1 MKIVVLDGYTEN
13 PGDLS
18 WSGFEGLGEFTV
30 YDRGSEMDKEGEA
43 IARIGDAEI
52 VITNKTPIT
61 KRVLDSCP
69 SIRYIGV
76 LATGY
81 NVVDYTYAAKQGI
94 PVTNVPGYGTDTV
107 AQFTFALLL
116 EICHHVAH
124 HSEAV
129 HVGRWEQCADFCFC
143 DYPQIELAG
152 KTMGIIGFGRI
163 GQKVGIIAK
172 AFGMRVLAYSPH
184 EYERG
189 KAIGTYVN
197 LETLLAESDIIS
209 LHCPLFP
216 ETEGIINQGTI
227 AKMKDGVII
236 LNNGR
241 GPLIVE
247 QDLADAL
254 NSGKVQAAG
263 VDVVSVEP
271 IKGDNPLLTAKNCFI
286 TPHIAWATKEAR
298 QRIMDCAVQN
308 LKAYLAG
315 KPENV
320 VNQ

>member
-18 WSGFEGLGEFTV
+18 WGRLEELGEFIV
-30 YDRGSEMDKEGEA
+30 YDRSSLTDEDEA
-43 IARIGDAEI
+43 IARIGEAEI

-81 NVVDYTYAAKQGI
+81 NVVDYVYAAKKSI

-129 HVGRWEQCADFCFC
+129 HAGRWEQSPDFCFC

-163 GQKVGIIAK
+163 GQKVGTIAK
-172 AFGMRVLAYSPH
+172 AFGMKVLAHSPH
-184 EYERG
+184 EYESG

-197 LETLLAESDIIS
+197 LDTLLAESDV
-209 LHCPLFP
+209 FP
-216 ETEGIINQGTI
+216 CTARCSRRQK
-227 AKMKDGVII
+227 A
-236 LNNGR
+236 L
-241 GPLIVE
+241 LIRR
-247 QDLADAL
+247 
-254 NSGKVQAAG
+254 
-263 VDVVSVEP
+263 
-271 IKGDNPLLTAKNCFI
+271 LLRK
-286 TPHIAWATKEAR
+286 
-298 QRIMDCAVQN
+298 
-308 LKAYLAG
+308 
-315 KPENV
+315 
-320 VNQ
+320 

>member
-18 WSGFEGLGEFTV
+18 WGRLEELGEFIV
-30 YDRGSEMDKEGEA
+30 YDRSSLTDEDEA
-43 IARIGDAEI
+43 IARIGEAEI

-81 NVVDYTYAAKQGI
+81 NVVDYAYAAKKGI

-116 EICHHVAH
+116 EICHRVAH

-129 HVGRWEQCADFCFC
+129 HAGRWEQSPDFCFC

-163 GQKVGIIAK
+163 GQKVGTIAK
-172 AFGMRVLAYSPH
+172 AFGMKVLAHSPH
-184 EYERG
+184 EYASG

-197 LETLLAESDIIS
+197 LDTLLAESDVIS

-216 ETEGIINQGTI
+216 ETEGIINQATI
-227 AKMKDGVII
+227 AKMKDGVIL

-241 GPLIVE
+241 GPLVVE

-254 NSGKVQAAG
+254 NSGKIQAAA
-263 VDVVSVEP
+263 VDVVSAEP

-298 QRIMDCAVQN
+298 QRIMDCAVN
-308 LKAYLAG
+308 NVKAFLSG
-315 KPENV
+315 VPENV

>member
-18 WSGFEGLGEFTV
+18 WGRLEELGEFIV
-30 YDRGSEMDKEGEA
+30 YDRSSLTDEDEA
-43 IARIGDAEI
+43 IARIGEAEI
-52 VITNKTPIT
+52 VNTNKTPIT

-81 NVVDYTYAAKQGI
+81 NVVDYVYAAKKGI

-129 HVGRWEQCADFCFC
+129 HAGRWEQSPDFCFC

-163 GQKVGIIAK
+163 GQKVGTIAK
-172 AFGMRVLAYSPH
+172 AFGMKVLAHSPH
-184 EYERG
+184 EYESG

-197 LETLLAESDIIS
+197 LDTLLAESDVIS

-216 ETEGIINQGTI
+216 ETEGIINQATI
-227 AKMKDGVII
+227 AKMKDGVIL

-241 GPLIVE
+241 GPLVVE

-254 NSGKVQAAG
+254 NSGKIQAAA
-263 VDVVSVEP
+263 VDVVSAEP

-298 QRIMDCAVQN
+298 QRIMDRAVN
-308 LKAYLAG
+308 NVKAFLSGA
-315 KPENV
+315 PANV

>member
-18 WSGFEGLGEFTV
+18 WGRLEELGEFIV
-30 YDRGSEMDKEGEA
+30 YDRSSLTDEDEV
-43 IARIGDAEI
+43 IARIGEAEI

-81 NVVDYTYAAKQGI
+81 NVVDYVYAAKKGI

-116 EICHHVAH
+116 EICHRVAH

-129 HVGRWEQCADFCFC
+129 HAGRWEQSPDFCFC

-163 GQKVGIIAK
+163 GQKVGTIAK
-172 AFGMRVLAYSPH
+172 AFGMKVLAHSPH
-184 EYERG
+184 EYESG

-197 LETLLAESDIIS
+197 LDALLAESDVIS

-216 ETEGIINQGTI
+216 ETEGIINQATI
-227 AKMKDGVII
+227 AKMKDGVIL

-241 GPLIVE
+241 GPLVVE

-254 NSGKVQAAG
+254 NSGKIQAAA
-263 VDVVSVEP
+263 VDVVSAEP

-298 QRIMDCAVQN
+298 QRIMDCAVN
-308 LKAYLAG
+308 NVKAFLSGA
-315 KPENV
+315 PENV

>member
-18 WSGFEGLGEFTV
+18 WGRLEELGEFIV
-30 YDRGSEMDKEGEA
+30 YDRSSLTDEDEA
-43 IARIGDAEI
+43 IARIGEAEI

-81 NVVDYTYAAKQGI
+81 NVVDYVYAAKKGI

-129 HVGRWEQCADFCFC
+129 HAGRWEQSPDFCFC

-163 GQKVGIIAK
+163 GQKVGTIAK
-172 AFGMRVLAYSPH
+172 AFGMKVLAHSPH
-184 EYERG
+184 EYASG
-189 KAIGTYVN
+189 KTIGTYVN
-197 LETLLAESDIIS
+197 LDTLLAESDVIS

-216 ETEGIINQGTI
+216 ETEGIINQATI
-227 AKMKDGVII
+227 AKMKDGVIL

-241 GPLIVE
+241 GPLVVE

-254 NSGKVQAAG
+254 NSGKIQAAA
-263 VDVVSVEP
+263 VDVVSAEP

-298 QRIMDCAVQN
+298 QRIMDCAVN
-308 LKAYLAG
+308 NVKAFLAG
-315 KPENV
+315 APENV

>member
-18 WSGFEGLGEFTV
+18 WGRLEELGEFIV
-30 YDRGSEMDKEGEA
+30 YDRSSLADEDEV
-43 IARIGDAEI
+43 IARIGEAEI

-61 KRVLDSCP
+61 RRVLDSCP

-81 NVVDYTYAAKQGI
+81 NVVDYVYAAKKGI
-94 PVTNVPGYGTDTV
+94 PATNVPGYGTDTV

-116 EICHHVAH
+116 EICHRVAH

-129 HVGRWEQCADFCFC
+129 HAGRWEQSPDFCFC

-152 KTMGIIGFGRI
+152 KTIGIIGFGRI
-163 GQKVGIIAK
+163 GQKVGTIAK
-172 AFGMRVLAYSPH
+172 AFGMKVLAHSPH
-184 EYERG
+184 EYESG
-189 KAIGTYVN
+189 KAIGTYVD
-197 LETLLAESDIIS
+197 LDTLLAESDVIS

-216 ETEGIINQGTI
+216 ETEGIINQATI
-227 AKMKDGVII
+227 AKMKDGVIL

-241 GPLIVE
+241 GPLVVE

-254 NSGKVQAAG
+254 NSGKIQAAA
-263 VDVVSVEP
+263 VDVVSAEP

-298 QRIMDCAVQN
+298 QRIMDCAVN
-308 LKAYLAG
+308 NVKAFLSGA
-315 KPENV
+315 PENV

>member
-18 WSGFEGLGEFTV
+18 WSGFEGLGESTV
-30 YDRGSEMDKEGEA
+30 YDRGSETDKEGEA

>member
-18 WSGFEGLGEFTV
+18 WGRLEELGEFIV
-30 YDRGSEMDKEGEA
+30 YDRSSLTDEDEA
-43 IARIGDAEI
+43 IARIGEAEI

-81 NVVDYTYAAKQGI
+81 NVVDYVYAAKKGI

-129 HVGRWEQCADFCFC
+129 HAGRWEQSPDFCFC

-163 GQKVGIIAK
+163 GQKVGTIAK
-172 AFGMRVLAYSPH
+172 AFGMKVLAHSPH
-184 EYERG
+184 EYASG

-197 LETLLAESDIIS
+197 LDTLLAESDVIS

-216 ETEGIINQGTI
+216 ETEGIINQATI
-227 AKMKDGVII
+227 AKMKDGVIL

-241 GPLIVE
+241 GPLVVE

-254 NSGKVQAAG
+254 NSGKIRAAA
-263 VDVVSVEP
+263 VDVVSAEP

-298 QRIMDCAVQN
+298 QRIMDCAVN
-308 LKAYLAG
+308 NVKAFLSGA
-315 KPENV
+315 PENV